1 MTVSKKTSAAPYL
14 PTGQQLRSSPSA
26 IININ
31 DAACTY
37 IGVTSSLRYS
47 ISISRNLTNDLVEP
61 EHSVRELLVLFF
73 GASFRIIWI
82 WMVFVKKLHNVKAA
96 TIDIKMNIALFKIR
110 CDRFPHFHFR
120 VHFFDSAPSGISYAF
135 AMDSRGNKK
144 KIKVAFFTV
153 NFNHQAADF
162 LPILYDAVGFTAVN
176 GLLNRIPRNDLPFFL
191 EVVIPKT
198 EFFHRTII
206 KGFLIIQNELFP
218 YHCIQAEAAAQ

>member
-14 PTGQQLRSSPSA
+14 PPVNNFALRHPV

-82 WMVFVKKLHNVKAA
+82 WVVFV
-96 TIDIKMNIALFKIR
+96 
-110 CDRFPHFHFR
+110 
-120 VHFFDSAPSGISYAF
+120 
-135 AMDSRGNKK
+135 
-144 KIKVAFFTV
+144 
-153 NFNHQAADF
+153 
-162 LPILYDAVGFTAVN
+162 
-176 GLLNRIPRNDLPFFL
+176 
-191 EVVIPKT
+191 
-198 EFFHRTII
+198 
-206 KGFLIIQNELFP
+206 
-218 YHCIQAEAAAQ
+218 

>member
-14 PTGQQLRSSPSA
+14 PTGQQLRSSPSV

-82 WMVFVKKLHNVKAA
+82 WMVFVKKLYNVKAA

-120 VHFFDSAPSGISYAF
+120 VHFF
-135 AMDSRGNKK
+135 RQRTKR
-144 KIKVAFFTV
+144 
-153 NFNHQAADF
+153 H
-162 LPILYDAVGFTAVN
+162 ILCLCYGQPGKQKEDQGR
-176 GLLNRIPRNDLPFFL
+176 L
-191 EVVIPKT
+191 
-198 EFFHRTII
+198 FHRQ
-206 KGFLIIQNELFP
+206 L
-218 YHCIQAEAAAQ
+218 

>member
-1 MTVSKKTSAAPYL
+1 
-14 PTGQQLRSSPSA
+14 
-26 IININ
+26 
-31 DAACTY
+31 
-37 IGVTSSLRYS
+37 
-47 ISISRNLTNDLVEP
+47 
-61 EHSVRELLVLFF
+61 
-73 GASFRIIWI
+73 
-82 WMVFVKKLHNVKAA
+82 
-96 TIDIKMNIALFKIR
+96 MNIALFKIR

-198 EFFHRTII
+198 EFFHRTLI
-206 KGFLIIQNELFP
+206 KSFLIIQNELFP
-218 YHCIQAEAAAQ
+218 ITAFKRKQLHNSTHVFCSLKL